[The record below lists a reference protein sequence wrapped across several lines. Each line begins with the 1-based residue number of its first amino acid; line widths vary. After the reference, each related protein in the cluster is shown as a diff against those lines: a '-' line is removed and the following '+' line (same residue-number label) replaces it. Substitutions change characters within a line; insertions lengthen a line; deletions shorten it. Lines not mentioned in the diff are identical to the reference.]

1 VVKNLP
7 LLHFTVDSALLEE
20 LGERL
25 VGKPPVALG
34 ELIKNSY
41 DADANQVIINI
52 EPEKDRITVQD
63 NGHGMDL
70 GEFKDFWMRIGSP
83 HKKRQK
89 VSRGLK
95 RPLTGSKGVG
105 RLSVQLLAKEIYVI
119 TVSDRN
125 TRQRLR
131 AYVKWEEAVNAE
143 ELTKATA
150 KYKIDELSEDAE
162 YGTTIILKGLC
173 HNWNDKFIEDL
184 AKEIWW
190 LEPPFR
196 SSLASIE
203 DKKKAFEI
211 KLISSEMEFAETFEW
226 QIRAVMD
233 IWYAKL
239 TGKNENGNVKL
250 SLEFAGEDPIN
261 VNYPIENCKLR
272 YADFEIRIYH
282 LQHRQ
287 PFGLKVEEAREY
299 LRKFG
304 GIHIYDGGFHLP
316 YYGTPENDWPK
327 IEWEHSRRGGFVSDL
342 LPEEMQLPSGLQ
354 QIPTLRRVFG
364 VVNVNT
370 SKEPD
375 LEIMITR
382 DRLEESPTFYNL
394 VNIIRWAMHF
404 YAMEEERRKL
414 ESYEDL
420 QKIEPLK
427 VQKVEDTLAKY
438 QNELPEKTYENIRAD
453 VRKAAEEIDS
463 STESTLKQVTLLGSL
478 ATAGISSLAYQ
489 HELKKQ
495 FGIIKGIIK
504 RLESV
509 KVEDEDLRKDLNDLK
524 EDLSSWVDRAMSTNA
539 LFSYL
544 ADTENIEEKER
555 FPAKK
560 IVDEIKEQVKF
571 LARGVPIETSRIEKD
586 LKLPNATLV
595 EWGSILQNVFINA
608 FNAMV
613 DSDKK
618 IIDVNSRSE
627 NGNHELLIQDTGVGV
642 NLEDAESL
650 FSPFVRN
657 LVISPERRALGYGGT
672 GLGLTIVDMIA
683 KNIEC
688 KASFVEPE
696 KEFNTAFSLKWRE
709 KNE

>member
-1 VVKNLP
+1 MP

-25 VGKPPVALG
+25 VGKPPVALS

-41 DADANQVIINI
+41 DADANQVIVNI
-52 EPEKDRITVQD
+52 EPEKDRIIVQD

-105 RLSVQLLAKEIYVI
+105 RLSVQLLAKEIYI
-119 TVSDRN
+119 QTVSDRN
-125 TRQRLR
+125 TRLKLT
-131 AYVKWEEAVNAE
+131 AYVKWDEAVKAG
-143 ELTKATA
+143 ELSKATA
-150 KYKIDELSEDAE
+150 NYEIEELSEDTE
-162 YGTTIILKGLC
+162 HGTIIVLEGLY
-173 HNWNDKFIEDL
+173 HNWNDKFIEDF

-196 SSLASIE
+196 SGFASAE
-203 DKKKAFEI
+203 DKKKAFQI
-211 KLISSEMEFAETFEW
+211 KFISSEMEYVETFNW

-250 SLEFAGEDPIN
+250 SLEFAGEDPIIKS
-261 VNYPIENCKLR
+261 YTIQNCKLR

-282 LQHRQ
+282 LTRRQ

-299 LRKFG
+299 LRHFG
-304 GIHIYDGGFHLP
+304 GIHIYDSGFHLP
-316 YYGTPENDWPK
+316 YYGTPDNDWPK
-327 IEWEHSRRGGFVSDL
+327 IEWEHSRRGGSSDL
-342 LPEEMQLPSGLQ
+342 LPEEMRVPLGLQ
-354 QIPTLRRVFG
+354 YIPTLRRVLG

-382 DRLEESPTFYNL
+382 DRLDESSSTFSSL
-394 VNIIRWAMHF
+394 VNTIRWAMHF
-404 YAMEEERRKL
+404 YAMEEYRRNELRKN
-414 ESYEDL
+414 
-420 QKIEPLK
+420 QPKIEPLK
-427 VQKVEDTLAKY
+427 FQKVEDTLAKY
-438 QNELPEKTYENIRAD
+438 QNELPEETYENIRAD
-453 VRKAAEEIDS
+453 VRKATEEIDS

-489 HELKKQ
+489 HELQKQ
-495 FGIIKGIIK
+495 FGIVKGIIK

-509 KVEDEDLRKDLNDLK
+509 KVEDEDLRKDLNVLK

-544 ADTENIEEKER
+544 ADTENREDKER
-555 FPAKK
+555 FSAKT
-560 IVDEIKEQVKF
+560 IVDEIKKQVKF
-571 LARGVPIETSRIEKD
+571 LAKGVPIETSRIEND

-595 EWGSILQNVFINA
+595 EWSSILQNVFINA
-608 FNAMV
+608 FNAMM

-618 IIDVNSRSE
+618 IIDVSSRNE
-627 NGNHELLIQDTGVGV
+627 NGFHELLIQDTGVGV
-642 NLEDAESL
+642 NLENAESL
-650 FSPFVRN
+650 FSPFVRKAS
-657 LVISPERRALGYGGT
+657 ISPERRALGYGGT
-672 GLGLTIVDMIA
+672 GLGLTIVNMLA

-709 KNE
+709 KE

>member
-1 VVKNLP
+1 MVKNLP

-25 VGKPPVALG
+25 VGKPPVALS

-41 DADANQVIINI
+41 DADANQVIVNI

-70 GEFKDFWMRIGSP
+70 DEFKDFWMRIGSP

-105 RLSVQLLAKEIYVI
+105 RLSVQLLAKEIYI
-119 TVSDRN
+119 QTVSDRN
-125 TRQRLR
+125 TRQKLT
-131 AYVKWEEAVNAE
+131 AHVKWDEAVKAG
-143 ELTKATA
+143 ELSKATA
-150 KYKIDELSEDAE
+150 KYEIEELSEDTE
-162 YGTTIILKGLC
+162 HGTIIDLKGLY
-173 HNWNDKFIEDL
+173 HNWNDKFIEDF

-196 SSLASIE
+196 SGLASAE
-203 DKKKAFEI
+203 DKKKAFQIEF
-211 KLISSEMEFAETFEW
+211 ISSEMEYVETFEW

-250 SLEFAGEDPIN
+250 SLEFAGEDPIIES
-261 VNYPIENCKLR
+261 YTIENCNLKNV
-272 YADFEIRIYH
+272 DFEIRIYH
-282 LQHRQ
+282 LTHRQ

-299 LRKFG
+299 LRTFG

-316 YYGTPENDWPK
+316 HYGTPDNDWLK
-327 IEWEHSRRGGFVSDL
+327 IEWEHSKRGGASDL
-342 LPEEMQLPSGLQ
+342 LPEEMQVPLGLQ
-354 QIPTLRRVFG
+354 YIPTLRRVLG

-382 DRLEESPTFYNL
+382 DRLDESSSTFSDL
-394 VNIIRWAMHF
+394 VNTIRWAMHF
-404 YAMEEERRKL
+404 YAMEEYRRTELRHNK
-414 ESYEDL
+414 

-427 VQKVEDTLAKY
+427 FQKVEDTLAKY
-438 QNELPEKTYENIRAD
+438 QNELPKETYEKIHAD
-453 VRKAAEEIDS
+453 VRKAAEDIES

-489 HELKKQ
+489 HELQKQ

-509 KVEDEDLRKDLNDLK
+509 KVRDEDLRKDLNVLK

-544 ADTENIEEKER
+544 ADTENREDKER
-555 FPAKK
+555 FSAKT
-560 IVDEIKEQVKF
+560 IADEIKEQVKF
-571 LARGVPIETSRIEKD
+571 LAKGIPIETSRIEKD

-608 FNAMV
+608 FNAMM

-618 IIDVNSRSE
+618 KIDVSSRNE
-627 NGNHELLIQDTGVGV
+627 NGFHELLIQDTGVGV
-642 NLEDAESL
+642 NLENAESL
-650 FSPFVRN
+650 FTPFVRKAS
-657 LVISPERRALGYGGT
+657 ISPERRALGYGGT

-683 KNIEC
+683 KNIDC

-709 KNE
+709 K

>member
-1 VVKNLP
+1 MVKNMP

-25 VGKPPVALG
+25 VGKPPVALS

-41 DADANQVIINI
+41 DADANQAIVNI

-105 RLSVQLLAKEIYVI
+105 RLSVQLLANEIYI
-119 TVSDRN
+119 QTISDRN
-125 TRQRLR
+125 TRQKLT
-131 AYVKWEEAVNAE
+131 AHVKWDEAVNAG
-143 ELTKATA
+143 ELSKATA
-150 KYKIDELSEDAE
+150 NYEIEELSEDTE
-162 YGTTIILKGLC
+162 HGTIIILKGLC
-173 HNWNDKFIEDL
+173 HNWNDKFIEDF

-190 LEPPFR
+190 LQPPFR
-196 SSLASIE
+196 SGLASAE
-203 DKKKAFEI
+203 DKKKAFQI
-211 KLISSEMEFAETFEW
+211 KFISSEMEYVETFEW

-239 TGKNENGNVKL
+239 IGKNENGNVKL
-250 SLEFAGEDPIN
+250 SLEFAGEDPIIKS
-261 VNYPIENCKLR
+261 YTIENCKLKN
-272 YADFEIRIYH
+272 ADFEIRIYH
-282 LQHRQ
+282 LAHRQ

-299 LRKFG
+299 LRRFG

-316 YYGTPENDWPK
+316 HYGTPDNDWPK

-342 LPEEMQLPSGLQ
+342 LPKDMQLPSGLR

-375 LEIMITR
+375 LDIMITR
-382 DRLEESPTFYNL
+382 DRLDQESHTFHNL

-414 ESYEDL
+414 ESYKDL

-427 VQKVEDTLAKY
+427 FQKVEDTLAKY
-438 QNELPEKTYENIRAD
+438 QNELPEETYENIRAD
-453 VRKAAEEIDS
+453 VRKATEEIDS

-489 HELKKQ
+489 HELQKQ
-495 FGIIKGIIK
+495 FEMIKGIIK

-509 KVEDEDLRKDLNDLK
+509 KVEDEDLRKDLNVLK
-524 EDLSSWVDRAMSTNA
+524 EELSSWVDRAMSTNA

-555 FPAKK
+555 FSAKK

-571 LARGVPIETSRIEKD
+571 LAKGVPIETSRIETD

-618 IIDVNSRSE
+618 IIDVSSRSE
-627 NGNHELLIQDTGVGV
+627 NGNHELLIQDAGVGV

-650 FSPFVRN
+650 FSPFVRKA
-657 LVISPERRALGYGGT
+657 VISPERRALGYGGT

-696 KEFNTAFSLKWRE
+696 KEFNTAFSLIWRE
-709 KNE
+709 K

>member
-1 VVKNLP
+1 MVKNLP

-25 VGKPPVALG
+25 VGKPPVALS

-41 DADANQVIINI
+41 DADANQVIVNI
-52 EPEKDRITVQD
+52 EPEKDRITVRD

-70 GEFKDFWMRIGSP
+70 GEFKDFWMRVGSP

-105 RLSVQLLAKEIYVI
+105 RLSVQLLAKEIYI
-119 TVSDRN
+119 QTVSDRN
-125 TRQRLR
+125 SGQKLT
-131 AYVKWEEAVNAE
+131 AHVIWDEAVNAG
-143 ELTKATA
+143 ELSKATA
-150 KYKIDELSEDAE
+150 NYEIEELSEDTE
-162 YGTTIILKGLC
+162 SGTVIILEGLC
-173 HNWNDKFIEDL
+173 HNWNDKFIEDF

-190 LEPPFR
+190 LQPPFR
-196 SSLASIE
+196 SGLASAK
-203 DKKKAFEI
+203 DKNKAFQI
-211 KLISSEMEFAETFEW
+211 KFISSEMDFVETFEW
-226 QIRAVMD
+226 QIQAVMD

-250 SLEFAGEDPIN
+250 SLEFAGEDPIIES
-261 VNYPIENCKLR
+261 YTIENCKLEN
-272 YADFEIRIYH
+272 ADFEIRIYH
-282 LQHRQ
+282 LTHRQ

-299 LRKFG
+299 LRRFG

-375 LEIMITR
+375 LDIMITR
-382 DRLEESPTFYNL
+382 DRLEESSTFYNL

-404 YAMEEERRKL
+404 YAMEEHRRKL
-414 ESYEDL
+414 ESYKDL
-420 QKIEPLK
+420 QKIEPLN
-427 VQKVEDTLAKY
+427 VQKVEDTLVKY
-438 QNELPEKTYENIRAD
+438 QNELPTETYENLRAD
-453 VRKAAEEIDS
+453 VRTAAEDIES

-489 HELKKQ
+489 HELQKQ

-509 KVEDEDLRKDLNDLK
+509 KVEDEDLRKDLNVLK
-524 EDLSSWVDRAMSTNA
+524 EELSSWVDRAMSTNA

-544 ADTENIEEKER
+544 ADTENREDKER
-555 FPAKK
+555 FSAKK

-571 LARGVPIETSRIEKD
+571 LAKGIPIETNRIEKD

-595 EWGSILQNVFINA
+595 EWSSILQNVFINA
-608 FNAMV
+608 FNAMM
-613 DSDKK
+613 DSDKRK
-618 IIDVNSRSE
+618 IDVSSRSE

-642 NLEDAESL
+642 NLENAESL
-650 FSPFVRN
+650 FSPFVRKAS
-657 LVISPERRALGYGGT
+657 ISPERRALGYGGT
-672 GLGLTIVDMIA
+672 GLGLTIVNMLA

-688 KASFVEPE
+688 KASFVEPD

-709 KNE
+709 KL

>member
-1 VVKNLP
+1 MVKNLP

-25 VGKPPVALG
+25 VGRPPVALA

-41 DADANQVIINI
+41 DADANQVIVNI
-52 EPEKDRITVQD
+52 EPEKDSITVQD

-70 GEFKDFWMRIGSP
+70 DEFKDFWMRIGSP

-105 RLSVQLLAKEIYVI
+105 RLSVQLLAKEIYI
-119 TVSDRN
+119 KTVSDRK
-125 TRQRLR
+125 TRQKLT
-131 AYVKWEEAVNAE
+131 AHVKWDEAVKAG
-143 ELTKATA
+143 ELSKATA
-150 KYKIDELSEDAE
+150 NYEIEELSEDTE
-162 YGTTIILKGLC
+162 HGTIIVLEGLY
-173 HNWNDKFIEDL
+173 HNWNDKFIEDF

-196 SSLASIE
+196 SGLASAG
-203 DKKKAFEI
+203 DKKKAFQI
-211 KLISSEMEFAETFEW
+211 KFISSKMEYVETFEW

-250 SLEFAGEDPIN
+250 SLEFAGEDPIIES
-261 VNYPIENCKLR
+261 YTIENCKLKNV
-272 YADFEIRIYH
+272 DFEIRIYH
-282 LQHRQ
+282 LTHRQ

-299 LRKFG
+299 LRRFG

-316 YYGTPENDWPK
+316 YYGTPDNDWLK
-327 IEWEHSRRGGFVSDL
+327 IEWEHSKRGGASDL
-342 LPEEMQLPSGLQ
+342 LPEEMQVPLGLQ
-354 QIPTLRRVFG
+354 YIPTLRRVLG

-382 DRLEESPTFYNL
+382 DRLDESSDTFSNL
-394 VNIIRWAMHF
+394 VNTIRWAMHF
-404 YAMEEERRKL
+404 YAMEEYRRTEL
-414 ESYEDL
+414 RQNQ

-427 VQKVEDTLAKY
+427 FQKVEDTLVKY
-438 QNELPEKTYENIRAD
+438 QNELPKETYEKIRVD
-453 VRKAAEEIDS
+453 VRKAAEDIES

-489 HELKKQ
+489 HELQKQ
-495 FGIIKGIIK
+495 FEIIKGIIK

-509 KVEDEDLRKDLNDLK
+509 KVEDEDLRKDLNVLK

-544 ADTENIEEKER
+544 ADTENREDKER
-555 FPAKK
+555 FSAKT
-560 IVDEIKEQVKF
+560 IVDEIKKQVKF
-571 LARGVPIETSRIEKD
+571 LAKGVPIETSRIEKD

-595 EWGSILQNVFINA
+595 EWSSILQNVFINA
-608 FNAMV
+608 FNAMM

-618 IIDVNSRSE
+618 IIDVSSRNE
-627 NGNHELLIQDTGVGV
+627 NGFHEILIQDTGVGV
-642 NLEDAESL
+642 NLENAESL
-650 FSPFVRN
+650 FSPFVRKAS
-657 LVISPERRALGYGGT
+657 ISPERRALGYGGT
-672 GLGLTIVDMIA
+672 GLGLTIVNMLA

-709 KNE
+709 KE